1 VRKLCVF
8 EVALLFSLAITL
20 LDVLRHPIELVLID
34 IDPFFEIFDL
44 LIFGL
49 TDRVYLCVLG

>member
-1 VRKLCVF
+1 
-8 EVALLFSLAITL
+8 VALLFSLAITL